1 MKYKL
6 CNLLMLS
13 TLLFFIPIYIFIKKI
28 TYHKKSANLFEYFLA
43 TLLFLNIIISMHFW
57 YEGERH
63 STPHYIDGIFAKL
76 SMLLVMLYVIFF
88 KKLHLFYILSFLF
101 ILSCVYLMSYYSN
114 EFSSTNWG
122 CEDHIFYHSM
132 FHICGSI
139 GASFAFF

>member
-6 CNLLMLS
+6 CNLLMVS

-76 SMLLVMLYVIFF
+76 SILLVMLYVIFF
-88 KKLHLFYILSFLF
+88 QKIAPFLHVILF
-101 ILSCVYLMSYYSN
+101 IHVIVYIYFLLIIVMN
-114 EFSSTNWG
+114 FLL
-122 CEDHIFYHSM
+122 
-132 FHICGSI
+132 
-139 GASFAFF
+139 

>member
-6 CNLLMLS
+6 CNLLMVS

-88 KKLHLFYILSFLF
+88 KKLHVFHILSFLF

-114 EFSSTNWG
+114 EFSSMNWG